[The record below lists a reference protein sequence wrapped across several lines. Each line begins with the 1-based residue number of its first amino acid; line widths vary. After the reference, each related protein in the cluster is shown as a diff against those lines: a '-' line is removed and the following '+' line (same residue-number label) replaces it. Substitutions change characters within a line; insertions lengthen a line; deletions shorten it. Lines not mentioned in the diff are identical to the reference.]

1 MAISSAAA
9 AAFLSTGLIS
19 LAPNVLLFLFP
30 NYAASSSSSHNKR
43 SGTFLSLGQAV
54 AVGGL
59 MGDVFLHTLPDC
71 FADAIHGNDGAS
83 GEDVGLRVLMGFG
96 VFLILDVIVRS
107 FEGGEGHSHNHHSC
121 DSAKKKSS
129 NKAKTNNVTPKSQW
143 RLLCSSAVLLNLI
156 GDALHNFTDGLAIG
170 ASFAAS
176 DNMETSSSSSKLLDN
191 TSSSLMAWIS
201 SSFTLLKSRGGLASI
216 SVLLHEIPHE
226 LGDFATLVNAGMSR
240 NMAIGMQFVT
250 AIAAMIGTAVGLF
263 SSQIIDGLGHDVLLP
278 FTAGGELDRDFVDSS
293 YIPLVKLKFSTSL
306 MTRIIYRIRLPGMRN
321 NPSRDFRDRRVRL
334 WE

>member
-1 MAISSAAA
+1 MFDIPKDPSTLSVTAGHSLDKNEAMAISSAAA

-30 NYAASSSSSHNKR
+30 NYAASSSSHNNKR
-43 SGTFLSLGQAV
+43 SGAFLSLGQAV

-71 FADAIHGNDGAS
+71 FADAIHGNDGTS

-107 FEGGEGHSHNHHSC
+107 FEGGEGHSHNHHSH
-121 DSAKKKSS
+121 SGGAKKKSS
-129 NKAKTNNVTPKSQW
+129 NKAKTNNSTPKSQW

-176 DNMETSSSSSKLLDN
+176 SDIMETSSSSSKLLDN
-191 TSSSLMAWIS
+191 TTSSLMAWIS

-278 FTAGGELDRDFVDSS
+278 FTAG
-293 YIPLVKLKFSTSL
+293 
-306 MTRIIYRIRLPGMRN
+306 
-321 NPSRDFRDRRVRL
+321 
-334 WE
+334 

>member
-30 NYAASSSSSHNKR
+30 NYAASSSSHNNKR
-43 SGTFLSLGQAV
+43 SGVFLSLGQAV

-71 FADAIHGNDGAS
+71 FVDAIHGNDGTS

-107 FEGGEGHSHNHHSC
+107 FEGGEGHSHNHHSHSR
-121 DSAKKKSS
+121 DNAKKKSS

-176 DNMETSSSSSKLLDN
+176 DIMETSSSSKLLDN
-191 TSSSLMAWIS
+191 TTSSLMAWIS
-201 SSFTLLKSRGGLASI
+201 SSFALLKSRGGLASI

-278 FTAGGELDRDFVDSS
+278 FTAGGELDEITWIHRI
-293 YIPLVKLKFSTSL
+293 YYY
-306 MTRIIYRIRLPGMRN
+306 IIY
-321 NPSRDFRDRRVRL
+321 VRGKTQAFQL
-334 WE
+334 LL